1 MKVALL
7 ALIMAASAA
16 AFVPQVRVGR
26 VSTRARLAVASSA
39 SDYLASTQKAVDVSA
54 AAAEVK
60 AMKAKDFARN
70 PKQFKRDPK
79 LFKRAKTMAVPAA
92 PDDVVTTAAASVLA
106 VLAVVFVL
114 MH

>member
-16 AFVPQVRVGR
+16 AFVPR
-26 VSTRARLAVASSA
+26 VSLLRMSS

-60 AMKAKDFARN
+60 AMKAKDFAHN

>member
-16 AFVPQVRVGR
+16 AFVPVRR
-26 VSTRARLAVASSA
+26 TKFSSRTKFVQMSC

-60 AMKAKDFARN
+60 AMKAKDFAHN

-79 LFKRAKTMAVPAA
+79 LFKRAKTMALPAA
-92 PDDVVTTAAASVLA
+92 PNDVVTTAAASVLA